1 MIVDLAFLGSVV
13 VIWAMTAYQL
23 VLTVAGYFY
32 AERSRRDG
40 EALLPAGIE
49 WPTVS
54 VLVPAHNEER
64 VIRATVQ
71 ALLKQDYC
79 SGRLE
84 IIVIND
90 GSTDHTGQ
98 LVEDMMAQAPTLK
111 LVNIPAANGARGKAR
126 AVNEG
131 LKVAQ
136 GDIIAVY
143 DADNTPEPDALRLLV
158 VQLLRHAELG
168 AALGKFRTVNRR
180 RNLLTRFIN
189 LETLAFQWITQ
200 AGRWNL
206 FRVALLPGTNYV
218 IWRRALEEVGSW
230 DEQAMTED
238 TELSVRLYEKGYLIK
253 FVPAAVTY
261 EQEPE
266 TLGVWVRQRTRWVRG
281 HNYVLGKF
289 LTRVTRFRS
298 RLTAFELLSFLC
310 LHYLFLVGIVA
321 SDALFVL
328 SLFSLAQPSLAG
340 PFAAVWALAFLLFVL
355 ELVLI
360 ASLEDDEG
368 LTSVVA
374 LAVVMYFTYCQG
386 WLYVVV
392 RGFTEDV
399 ILRRERVWHKTPRF
413 ETTGT

>member
-1 MIVDLAFLGSVV
+1 MFARRVREEIVCVCFFFS
-13 VIWAMTAYQL
+13 
-23 VLTVAGYFY
+23 
-32 AERSRRDG
+32 SRRRHTRCSRDWSSDVCSSD
-40 EALLPAGIE
+40 L
-49 WPTVS
+49 
-54 VLVPAHNEER
+54 ER

-200 AGRWNL
+200 AGG
-206 FRVALLPGTNYV
+206 AKPLPG
-218 IWRRALEEVGSW
+218 RPP
-230 DEQAMTED
+230 
-238 TELSVRLYEKGYLIK
+238 
-253 FVPAAVTY
+253 PA
-261 EQEPE
+261 PKPPPS
-266 TLGVWVRQRTRWVRG
+266 RG
-281 HNYVLGKF
+281 RPPGG
-289 LTRVTRFRS
+289 R
-298 RLTAFELLSFLC
+298 
-310 LHYLFLVGIVA
+310 
-321 SDALFVL
+321 
-328 SLFSLAQPSLAG
+328 G
-340 PFAAVWALAFLLFVL
+340 PGRPA
-355 ELVLI
+355 
-360 ASLEDDEG
+360 
-368 LTSVVA
+368 
-374 LAVVMYFTYCQG
+374 
-386 WLYVVV
+386 
-392 RGFTEDV
+392 
-399 ILRRERVWHKTPRF
+399 
-413 ETTGT
+413 